1 MRAPLLTAVLL
12 AGFLLPDPGVAQVRL
27 DPQVQEVLQE
37 VSPEHLEELLT
48 RLVGFRTR
56 NTMSA
61 LMDSA
66 GIGINEA
73 AQWIAQEFRSYSPR
87 LQVSFDEYRVAP
99 QGRITEEVTLRNV
112 MAVLP
117 GRTSRRVYVSGH
129 FDSLARIPLQAGF
142 DWGQW
147 GHPAPGANDDGSGT
161 VLTMEAARVIAQSG
175 IEFDATLVFIALAGE
190 EQGLVGARLHA
201 QKAVREGTRID
212 AVFNNDI
219 IGNSTGGNGIVDA
232 RTVRVFSQGPEDSPS
247 RSLARYIRR
256 TSTPYVPGHEIRL
269 IAREDRFGRGGD
281 HTAFNQL
288 GFAGVRFSES
298 RENYAKQHT
307 MDDTLDGLDWEYLAR
322 NTRVNVASVMHVA
335 QAPPAPEV
343 DGPNGPMLGRGE
355 GYDAHLRWNASPGA
369 VAYRIVWRDGWSLDW
384 EHEALVGNVT
394 EYTLPDMSIDDY
406 LYGVA
411 AIGPDGHESM
421 VSSYVR
427 PPRADV
433 EIQEVG
439 RD

>member
-1 MRAPLLTAVLL
+1 MLRPLMTLALL
-12 AGFLLPDPGVAQVRL
+12 SGLLLPGSATTQVRI
-27 DPQVQEVLQE
+27 DPEVQAVLQE
-37 VSPEHLEELLT
+37 VSAEHLEELLT

-61 LMDSA
+61 LMDSS

-73 AQWIAQEFRSYSPR
+73 AEWIAQEFRSYSPR

-117 GRTSRRVYVSGH
+117 GRTARRVYVSGH

-161 VLTMEAARVIAQSG
+161 VLTMEAARVIARSG

-247 RSLARYIRR
+247 RQLARYIRR
-256 TSTPYVPGHEIRL
+256 TSSPYVPGHEIRL

-307 MDDTLDGLDWEYLAR
+307 MDDTLDGLDWDYLAR
-322 NTRVNVASVMHVA
+322 NTRVNVASVIHVA

-343 DGPNGPMLGRGE
+343 GGPNGPMLGRGAA
-355 GYDAHLRWNASPGA
+355 YDAHLRWNASPGA

-384 EHEALVGNVT
+384 EHAAVVGNVT
-394 EYTLPDMSIDDY
+394 EFTLPDMSIDDY

-421 VSSYVR
+421 VSPYVR

-433 EIQEVG
+433 EIQEVR

>member
-1 MRAPLLTAVLL
+1 MRAPLITLALLVGLL
-12 AGFLLPDPGVAQVRL
+12 APFHASGQVRI
-27 DPQVQEVLQE
+27 DPQVQAVLQE
-37 VSPEHLEELLT
+37 VSEEHLEELLT

-66 GIGINEA
+66 GIGINA
-73 AQWIAQEFRSYSPR
+73 AAEWIAEEFRSYSPR

-99 QGRITEEVTLRNV
+99 QGRISEEVTLQNV

-117 GRTSRRVYVSGH
+117 GRTTRRVYVSGH

-175 IEFDATLVFIALAGE
+175 IEFDATLVFIALSGE

-219 IGNSTGGNGIVDA
+219 IGNSLGGNGIVDG
-232 RTVRVFSQGPEDSPS
+232 RTVRVFSQGPGESPS
-247 RSLARYIRR
+247 RELARYIRR
-256 TSTPYVPGHEIRL
+256 TSAPYVPGHEVRL

-288 GFAGVRFSES
+288 GFAAVRMTES
-298 RENYAKQHT
+298 RENYAKQHN
-307 MDDTLDGLDWEYLAR
+307 MDDTLDGLDWEYLGR

-335 QAPPAPEV
+335 MAPAAPEV
-343 DGPNGPMLGRGE
+343 NGANGPLLGRGG
-355 GYDAHLRWNASPGA
+355 GYDAHLRWSASPGA
-369 VAYRIVWRDGWSLDW
+369 VAYRVVWRDGWSQDW
-384 EHEALVGNVT
+384 EREAIVGNVT
-394 EYTLPDMSIDDY
+394 EFTLPDMSIDDY

-411 AIGPDGHESM
+411 AIGPDGHESL
-421 VSSYVR
+421 VSPYVR
-427 PPRADV
+427 PPRANV
-433 EIQEVG
+433 EILEVG

>member
-1 MRAPLLTAVLL
+1 MTLALLSGL
-12 AGFLLPDPGVAQVRL
+12 LLPGSATTQVRI
-27 DPQVQEVLQE
+27 DPEVQAVLQE
-37 VSPEHLEELLT
+37 VSAEHLEELLT

-61 LMDSA
+61 LMDSS

-73 AQWIAQEFRSYSPR
+73 AEWIAQEFRSYSPR

-117 GRTSRRVYVSGH
+117 GRTARRVYVSGH

-247 RSLARYIRR
+247 RQLARYIRR
-256 TSTPYVPGHEIRL
+256 TSSPYVPGHEIRL

-307 MDDTLDGLDWEYLAR
+307 MDDTLDGLDWDYLAR
-322 NTRVNVASVMHVA
+322 NTRVNVASVIHVA

-343 DGPNGPMLGRGE
+343 GGPNGPMLGRGAA
-355 GYDAHLRWNASPGA
+355 YDAHLRWNASPGA

-384 EHEALVGNVT
+384 EHAAVVGNVT
-394 EYTLPDMSIDDY
+394 EFTLPDMSIDDY

-421 VSSYVR
+421 VSPYVR

-433 EIQEVG
+433 EIQEVR